1 MAASAAVA
9 ESADY
14 GLRRLRGLYGGAGW
28 ALHALVF
35 EFEDGLRTG
44 IIQDND
50 CSAMPLTDVNIEQ
63 RGGIYQGRGGSV
75 IKEHDRI
82 VRIEGHDLKEGCPSY
97 LCWSLTFQL
106 ESGAA
111 ITFGAKH
118 RPWKGAPFSFNVPP
132 FQGVVGVEFGN
143 GQAMGL
149 ITRHLALWS
158 PRMHASFPP
167 TFRAAAFAVIT
178 AAARAAVLPEDVVF
192 AILSM
197 LESHCFNGGDAA
209 GDVRNGS

>member
-1 MAASAAVA
+1 M
-9 ESADY
+9 
-14 GLRRLRGLYGGAGW
+14 
-28 ALHALVF
+28 
-35 EFEDGLRTG
+35 
-44 IIQDND
+44 
-50 CSAMPLTDVNIEQ
+50 
-63 RGGIYQGRGGSV
+63 
-75 IKEHDRI
+75 
-82 VRIEGHDLKEGCPSY
+82 
-97 LCWSLTFQL
+97 
-106 ESGAA
+106 
-111 ITFGAKH
+111 
-118 RPWKGAPFSFNVPP
+118 
-132 FQGVVGVEFGN
+132 VGVEFGN